1 MCLYC
6 QFHCRE
12 NADSRL
18 NCVVSCDTPLLH
30 SSWRLPI
37 TRKKLV
43 LPNGFDCL
51 FSTFFLFVWTP
62 LSRYFIKINL
72 LGLKLQ
78 FKGTSSYLQTFVIFM
93 CLAASQTVF
102 TEILC
107 RLFPSADWKRKRDNE
122 GGKEGKLII
131 LGVFWGRLPTFIDLS
146 PFFFTQENKNV
157 E

>member
-1 MCLYC
+1 M
-6 QFHCRE
+6 
-12 NADSRL
+12 
-18 NCVVSCDTPLLH
+18 PLL
-30 SSWRLPI
+30 SVPLQGKRRLTTELCCFLWHTPPAL
-37 TRKKLV
+37 KLKV
-43 LPNGFDCL
+43 TYHKEKTCCQTALIPYSL
-51 FSTFFLFVWTP
+51 LFFLFVLTP

-78 FKGTSSYLQTFVIFM
+78 FKGTSSYLQMFVIFM